1 MKQTHTLSDS
11 QIAALRKCSS
21 ASVANAIE
29 TLNVRP
35 RNQGYVGAEVRCLFP
50 SLPPMVGYACTAVV
64 SSRVPPPEQARVSVL
79 DLWKHIESMPAP
91 RVVVL
96 HDMDEER
103 VRGAFWGEVTGNIY
117 TRLGCVGTVTDGAV
131 RDLDEVRALG
141 FHFFAAKVCVSH
153 AYIHVV
159 EVGAPVEVG
168 GLVVRPGDLLHGD
181 QHGVVQVPR
190 EIAGEV
196 PEAVRRVEERERQI
210 IEYARSKDFTAEGL
224 AAMMGVKKG

>member
-1 MKQTHTLSDS
+1 MKQTPALSHS
-11 QIAALRKCSS
+11 QIAALQGCSS

-29 TLNVRP
+29 TFNVRP
-35 RNQGYVGAEVRCLFP
+35 RNQGYVGPEVRCLFP

-64 SSRVPPPEQARVSVL
+64 SSRVPAPEQARVGLL
-79 DLWKHIESMPAP
+79 DLWRHIESTPGP

-117 TRLGCVGTVTDGAV
+117 TRLGCVGTVTDGGV
-131 RDLDEVRALG
+131 RDLDEVRAMG

-159 EVGAPVEVG
+159 EVGVPVEVG
-168 GLVVRPGDLLHGD
+168 GLLVRPGDLLHGD
-181 QHGVVQVPR
+181 QHGVVQVPL
-190 EIAGEV
+190 EIAAET
-196 PEAVRRVEERERQI
+196 PEAVRRVEERERLI
-210 IEYARSKDFTAEGL
+210 IEYTRSKDFTVEGL
-224 AAMMGVKKG
+224 AQMMGVKG